1 MRRMEDEKHP
11 PQLFLSSFGKLEG
24 WRVLARQA
32 AKFRDDLTGL
42 FAFLHPPS
50 SISTLLP
57 PLYLPPTPVS
67 YREFIYIYRGAKERL
82 LTVDVNR

>member
-1 MRRMEDEKHP
+1 MRRLEDEKHP

-50 SISTLLP
+50 SILTLLP
-57 PLYLPPTPVS
+57 L
-67 YREFIYIYRGAKERL
+67 FIYPLPQLVIGNLYIYIGGLKR
-82 LTVDVNR
+82 DC